1 MENRK
6 ALWLF
11 KGFLK
16 NKENSGGE
24 RGRLSCLKR
33 EKV

>member
-1 MENRK
+1 MENREVFSSK
-6 ALWLF
+6 DF
-11 KGFLK
+11 RKI
-16 NKENSGGE
+16 NTNNGGE